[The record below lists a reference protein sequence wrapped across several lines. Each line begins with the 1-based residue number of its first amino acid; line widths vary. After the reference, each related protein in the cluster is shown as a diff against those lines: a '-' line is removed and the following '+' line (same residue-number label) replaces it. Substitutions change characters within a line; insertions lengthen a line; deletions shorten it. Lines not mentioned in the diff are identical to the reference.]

1 MRAAHFLILVSTFGV
16 HSQIG
21 AQAPVYE
28 IQAGLGYARMFDA
41 GGISFSAALERF
53 LSPGE
58 AGLQHALGGSFWYAH
73 TGIASS
79 PDDPEGRHIVG
90 LGARYR
96 LTLGRAGSFRPFLAV
111 PVELLHSEIPDRA
124 TLQAAALLA
133 QGVPDPPPPTP
144 VEDRIGG
151 DWGWGTGLELGFRM
165 AVGERLSGQTSV
177 QALYQDIYG
186 TETSNGAWNWHAG
199 VSYGF

>member
-28 IQAGLGYARMFDA
+28 IQAGVGYARMFDA
-41 GGISFSAALERF
+41 GGISFSAALDRF
-53 LSPGE
+53 LSPAE
-58 AGLQHALGGSFWYAH
+58 ARLQHALGGALWYAH

-96 LTLGRAGSFRPFLAV
+96 LTFSRAGAFRPFLAV
-111 PVELLHSEIPDRA
+111 PIELLHSEIADRA
-124 TLQAAALLA
+124 ALTTLLVY
-133 QGVPDPPPPTP
+133 GVPEPPPPTP
-144 VEDRIGG
+144 VEDHIGG
-151 DWGWGTGLELGFRM
+151 DWGWGTGLELGFRV
-165 AVGERLSGQTSV
+165 AAGERLSAQTSV
-177 QALYQDIYG
+177 QGLYQSIYASQ
-186 TETSNGAWNWHAG
+186 TSNGAWSWHAG
-199 VSYGF
+199 LTYGF